1 VARFRPQNKIEI
13 ASGGEPIVEFDSDDT
28 CRINSNEAQGVFTF
42 DRVFDMA
49 SLQTD
54 AFDFS
59 IRPTV
64 DDILNGYN
72 GTVFAYGQTG
82 AGKSYT
88 MMGPD
93 IDDDEQKGIIPRI
106 VEQIFTSILT
116 SSGNIEYTVRVS
128 YMEIYMERIRDLL
141 APQNDNLPIHEEK
154 SRGVY
159 VKGLLEIYVSCVP
172 EVYEVMRRGGTAR
185 AVAATNMNQESSRSH
200 SIFVITVTQKNVET
214 GSSKSGTLFLVDLAG
229 SEKVG
234 KTGASGQTLEEAKK
248 INKSLSSL
256 GNVINALTDGKSTHI
271 PYRDS
276 KLTRILQESLGGN
289 SRTTLIINCSPSS
302 YNDQETMSTLRF
314 GTRAKS
320 IKNKAKVN
328 AELSPAELK
337 IMLKKAQTQVTTFES
352 YIALLEG
359 EVQLWRIGESVPR
372 ERWTPVLSPDCATAK
387 RADSLPPGTPTRL
400 QSQSRPDTPSRPDSR
415 MDIERSSTPSA
426 MDKDERE
433 EFLRRE
439 NELQDQLSEK
449 ESALAAAEQGLKDA
463 KEELQLLKDHDS
475 RASRDNDRLNG
486 ELNELRMQVEKIN
499 FESKEAQITMDSL
512 KDANAE
518 LTAELDEV
526 KQQLLDARI
535 SARENGAVT
544 DEKEKIKRERM
555 ARMMAGFDLSG
566 ELFSDNEQSI
576 RGVIEYIDSLQDAGS
591 MSIEDLKDL
600 RKRLLEAQG
609 IVRQAEI
616 SVNQSAEQEDVA
628 LLRREQLEQRLA
640 SLQREYEAVLEGK
653 LQAQDIEE
661 VKETLAAA
669 YANRRNVEEEHLTEL
684 GEDLVRQ
691 AEENQRLKTEIE
703 VLQQRIKSGATAVN
717 GIANG
722 GANGK
727 TIQQQIADFDAMK
740 KSLMRDL
747 QNRCER
753 VVELEISLDETREQ
767 YNHVLRTSNNRA
779 QQKKMAFLERNLEQ
793 LTVVQRQLVEQNGS
807 LKKEVAIAERKLIA
821 RNERIQSLEALLQDK
836 QEQLT
841 QANHRLVAFLHFG
854 LSHLHAFADNN
865 FCRFEAQ
872 LTAVKERLEAAKAG
886 STRGLGS
893 PTNASFAF
901 GAGSRIA
908 KPLRGG
914 GGGGIDNVAAVPTLA
929 SLQAQE
935 IAMPSGKRMSWFQ
948 RG

>member
-1 VARFRPQNKIEI
+1 
-13 ASGGEPIVEFDSDDT
+13 
-28 CRINSNEAQGVFTF
+28 
-42 DRVFDMA
+42 M
-49 SLQTD
+49 
-54 AFDFS
+54 
-59 IRPTV
+59 
-64 DDILNGYN
+64 
-72 GTVFAYGQTG
+72 
-82 AGKSYT
+82 
-88 MMGPD
+88 
-93 IDDDEQKGIIPRI
+93 
-106 VEQIFTSILT
+106 
-116 SSGNIEYTVRVS
+116 
-128 YMEIYMERIRDLL
+128 
-141 APQNDNLPIHEEK
+141 
-154 SRGVY
+154 
-159 VKGLLEIYVSCVP
+159 
-172 EVYEVMRRGGTAR
+172 
-185 AVAATNMNQESSRSH
+185 
-200 SIFVITVTQKNVET
+200 
-214 GSSKSGTLFLVDLAG
+214 
-229 SEKVG
+229 
-234 KTGASGQTLEEAKK
+234 
-248 INKSLSSL
+248 
-256 GNVINALTDGKSTHI
+256 
-271 PYRDS
+271 
-276 KLTRILQESLGGN
+276 
-289 SRTTLIINCSPSS
+289 
-302 YNDQETMSTLRF
+302 
-314 GTRAKS
+314 
-320 IKNKAKVN
+320 
-328 AELSPAELK
+328 
-337 IMLKKAQTQVTTFES
+337 
-352 YIALLEG
+352 
-359 EVQLWRIGESVPR
+359 
-372 ERWTPVLSPDCATAK
+372 
-387 RADSLPPGTPTRL
+387 
-400 QSQSRPDTPSRPDSR
+400 
-415 MDIERSSTPSA
+415 
-426 MDKDERE
+426 
-433 EFLRRE
+433 
-439 NELQDQLSEK
+439 
-449 ESALAAAEQGLKDA
+449 
-463 KEELQLLKDHDS
+463 
-475 RASRDNDRLNG
+475 
-486 ELNELRMQVEKIN
+486 
-499 FESKEAQITMDSL
+499 
-512 KDANAE
+512 
-518 LTAELDEV
+518 
-526 KQQLLDARI
+526 
-535 SARENGAVT
+535 
-544 DEKEKIKRERM
+544 
-555 ARMMAGFDLSG
+555 
-566 ELFSDNEQSI
+566 
-576 RGVIEYIDSLQDAGS
+576 
-591 MSIEDLKDL
+591 
-600 RKRLLEAQG
+600 
-609 IVRQAEI
+609 
-616 SVNQSAEQEDVA
+616 
-628 LLRREQLEQRLA
+628 
-640 SLQREYEAVLEGK
+640 LEGK

-767 YNHVLRTSNNRA
+767 YYHVLRTSNNRA

-865 FCRFEAQ
+865 NFCRFEAQ